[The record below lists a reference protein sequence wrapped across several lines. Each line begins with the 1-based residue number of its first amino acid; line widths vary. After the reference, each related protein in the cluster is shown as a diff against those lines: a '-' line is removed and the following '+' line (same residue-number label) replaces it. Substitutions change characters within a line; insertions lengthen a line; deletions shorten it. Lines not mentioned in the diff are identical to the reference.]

1 MARFG
6 MDRGA
11 TGGFGH
17 DFSEFIM
24 ASGSQPAYGGMQRVR
39 LQCLHSPLTVH
50 FHSSMWVIGLSPLY
64 LHTSHICSLFA
75 YHPSVFVLSLP
86 FSQQFS
92 STSSSSSSSMAH
104 MWVVEVGWGGA
115 ASARPLLVTSCV
127 ISAGRHHLC
136 DTPTARSATSRFPWE
151 FASKSE

>member
-11 TGGFGH
+11 TAGFGH

-24 ASGSQPAYGGMQRVR
+24 ASGSQPAYGGMQRVSI
-39 LQCLHSPLTVH
+39 QCLHSPLTVH
-50 FHSSMWVIGLSPLY
+50 FHSSMWVIGLSPLH

-92 STSSSSSSSMAH
+92 STSSSSSSMAH